1 VSNKCLENQPTNAI
15 PVLEIVVSYSK
26 DFTAKSR
33 NSKKSSNQA
42 NRAPHA
48 ARDGTVSATTDMSR
62 KSSAGSIEL
71 WFFRSVKMTHR
82 MRVPR
87 RGFVRDPTRRQRF
100 PASRPRDKPDDKTS
114 AFGNGHLRD
123 FPPPGWFIPGVS

>member
-26 DFTAKSR
+26 DLQQNPETTKIFKSGR
-33 NSKKSSNQA
+33 P
-42 NRAPHA
+42 APLA
-48 ARDGTVSATTDMSR
+48 ARDGSVSATRDMSR

-87 RGFVRDPTRRQRF
+87 REFVRDPTRRQRF
-100 PASRPRDKPDDKTS
+100 PASTPRDKPDDKTS
-114 AFGNGHLRD
+114 TFGDGRLRD